1 MSLEG
6 LPNELIL
13 QVADLLDP
21 TDINAL
27 AQTNKRFH
35 RLLNPYL
42 YRQDVLSA
50 EHLAL
55 NFALRPDPATIH
67 WKKQSPDDDLYEFYH
82 PTSSINSFTLS
93 NNPDLL
99 TRNAT
104 IRLSVENGEDLKSK
118 WASDNFLFD
127 IVCASQ
133 ECNFWLMMKHGAD
146 VHAKSPDNRTLLH
159 EAVKGSRT
167 KILRYLIKEGL
178 DVNARDSLGTTP
190 LCLAAEHLNDRAI
203 RLLSDNGADVDA
215 RDGTGWTALHTLAYI
230 PAPSP
235 SGYYRSLQALLYYN
249 PDMDAR
255 TPRTGCNALHLA
267 VSHRG
272 NSKLINLLLGMG
284 MDIESRCNGG
294 STPLHFAV
302 TVGNVKAVQHLLD
315 NGAKITTKDNQGRS
329 VLQTAIENQDSR
341 MTKCLLDEGAD
352 ASTVVKGGTPFLR
365 HLLREKL
372 LWTAVNYL
380 WRPEGDTRVGADE
393 SEWDVMESGIDPGP
407 DGMPESS

>member
-1 MSLEG
+1 MYLGS
-6 LPNELIL
+6 LPNEIIL
-13 QVADLLDP
+13 QVADLLAV
-21 TDINAL
+21 TEINAV
-27 AQTNKRFH
+27 AQTNKRFY

-42 YRQDVLSA
+42 YRQDVFSA

-55 NFALRPDPATIH
+55 NFALRPDPATTH
-67 WKKQSPDDDLYEFYH
+67 WKRQGPDDDLYEFYH
-82 PTSSINSFTLS
+82 PTSSINSITFS

-99 TRNAT
+99 TRDAI
-104 IRLSVENGEDLKSK
+104 IRLSVENGADLKSK
-118 WASDNFLFD
+118 WTSDNFLFD

-133 ECNFWLMMKHGAD
+133 ECNFWLLMKHGAD
-146 VHAKSPDNRTLLH
+146 VHATSPDKQTLLH
-159 EAVKGSRT
+159 EAVKGPRT

-203 RLLSDNGADVDA
+203 RLLIDNGADVDA
-215 RDGTGWTALHTLAYI
+215 RDGTGWTALHTLANI
-230 PAPSP
+230 PAPLP
-235 SGYYRSLQALLYYN
+235 TGYYRALQALLYYN

-272 NSKLINLLLGMG
+272 SSKLINLLLGMG

-302 TVGNVKAVQHLLD
+302 MVGNVKAVQHLLD

-329 VLQTAIENQDSR
+329 VLHTAIENQDPR

-352 ASTVVKGGTPFLR
+352 ASTVVKGGTLFLR
-365 HLLREKL
+365 HLLREKI

-380 WRPEGDTRVGADE
+380 LRPEGDARVGGNENGWEAT
-393 SEWDVMESGIDPGP
+393 ESGSGPGT
-407 DGMPESS
+407 DGMRESS